1 MTVDEQITIYLRDG
15 FCPART
21 DHLPKKVQDI
31 LDEIGLVPGIKECFA
46 NCQRFAIDV
55 DRYQLPLDVEYREGY
70 VISII
75 PIEHAWLMVDGETVD
90 LTLDPDREHEHL
102 RSYAVPVDEIRTNM
116 LKTRSYCAV
125 RPRELVKLSPF
136 YKDMKRLAELNGMEY
151 P

>member
-1 MTVDEQITIYLRDG
+1 MTSEEQVALYLKQG
-15 FCPART
+15 WCPAKWSHHPKVIKDALRT
-21 DHLPKKVQDI
+21 I
-31 LDEIGLVPGIKECFA
+31 RFVPGIKECFA